1 MKIKDFKIG
10 TQLIVSFALMLVFVI
25 ILGVVAHVQSDQLN
39 LQTEIMYKHPL
50 QVREALGL
58 LDADILR
65 MRLGNRDLMLAKTEK
80 EKQDA
85 IQLMELSG
93 NDAEQQF
100 IVIKE
105 LYLGPPSDVEQAHK
119 AFITWKTTRAE
130 NTKLALLGEIQKVK
144 ESVLSTGN
152 VGFLR
157 DKMLGNI
164 QIIENYAVQKGD
176 SLYANSLKLNRVLNL
191 RLYLLVGAI
200 VLLSLLIGFYLLRN
214 IRNPI
219 AELTD
224 AANRFQEGDL
234 NVRSTNN
241 SKNEFGTLAASFNKM
256 VESIQT
262 NLELREKTSKLADA
276 MLIEENAHN
285 FFKSVLPELSGF
297 TNSQM
302 AAVYL
307 LSEDKQY
314 YEHFESFGLDD
325 SARINFNAN
334 NLEGE
339 FGAAISS
346 GKIQRIKNI
355 PIDTHFVFQTVSGKF
370 IPREIITIPFMVGKE
385 VVAIISLASIRAY
398 TPQSNQLIESI
409 YNSLTARIEGVL
421 AYRDLNHLYERL
433 EIQSAEIAKAGSYS
447 RSLLEAS
454 IDLFVTIGED
464 GKITDVNQSTES
476 ITGLSRSELIGT
488 DFSNYFTDPEQ
499 SREIYLQVFREGI
512 VRNFEL
518 AIKHI
523 SGKIIPVLYNAS
535 VYRDERGKVVG
546 VFAAARD
553 ITQRKLNEIR
563 LKDLNDTLR
572 IRSEHLEVS
581 NIELEAQKKELASQS
596 AELTEQNSELEMQ
609 KKMLSEANVLK
620 TNFLSNMSH
629 ELRTPLNSVI
639 ALSGV
644 LNRRLSNQ
652 IPAEE
657 YSYLEVIERNGKNL
671 LLLINDI
678 LDISRIESGREEI
691 EIINFNANNL
701 ITEIVSMIHPQT
713 ETKDVKLIHSGK
725 DAELLITSDLNKCRH
740 ILQNLIGNAVKFT
753 EKGTVEI
760 KSNQSADKLSI
771 TITDTGIGIAENH
784 LIHIFEEFRQADGST
799 SRRFGGTG
807 LGLAI
812 AKKYANLLG
821 GTVTVKSEL
830 GKGSS
835 FTLTLPLTYSVENRI
850 MEEPALSN
858 YNKAIIP
865 VPVKPVDGKT
875 ILLVDDSEPAI
886 IQIKDFLEESG
897 YHILVA
903 NDGTSAL
910 NIIANTVPDAMI
922 LDLMMPDIDGFEVL
936 RSLRNA
942 EPTANVPVL
951 VLTAKHITKD
961 DLKELKRN
969 NIHQL
974 IQKGDVKREELIS
987 ALASMVSTDAKEQL
1001 VSKRRLQQIDGKP
1014 TVLVVEDNSDNMIT
1028 VKAILANDFKII
1040 EAAAGEEGIQ
1050 MAKKYKPNLILMDIA
1065 LPSMDGI
1072 EAFKNIRADVE
1083 MEYIPVIALTASAMT
1098 TDRETILAHGFDAY
1112 IAKPIDD
1119 KVFYHTINEV
1129 LFGS

>member
-1 MKIKDFKIG
+1 
-10 TQLIVSFALMLVFVI
+10 
-25 ILGVVAHVQSDQLN
+25 
-39 LQTEIMYKHPL
+39 
-50 QVREALGL
+50 
-58 LDADILR
+58 
-65 MRLGNRDLMLAKTEK
+65 
-80 EKQDA
+80 
-85 IQLMELSG
+85 
-93 NDAEQQF
+93 
-100 IVIKE
+100 
-105 LYLGPPSDVEQAHK
+105 VEQAHK
-119 AFITWKTTRAE
+119 AFISWLTAREE
-130 NTKLALLGEIQKVK
+130 NTKLALSGDTQKVK
-144 ESVLSTGN
+144 ESVLSTGT
-152 VGFLR
+152 VGILR
-157 DKMLGNI
+157 DKMLAKI

-176 SLYANSLKLNRVLNL
+176 NLYSNSLSLSKLLNQ
-191 RLYLLVGAI
+191 RLFLLVGGI
-200 VLLSLLIGFYLLRN
+200 ILLSLLIGFYLLRN

-219 AELTD
+219 DELTD
-224 AANRFQEGDL
+224 AANRFQEGDF
-234 NVRSTNN
+234 NVRSTIN

-285 FFKSVLPELSGF
+285 FFKAVLPELSGF

-314 YEHFESFGLDD
+314 YEHFESFGLDVT
-325 SARINFNAN
+325 ARIKFNAN
-334 NLEGE
+334 SFEGE
-339 FGAAISS
+339 FGAAISTA
-346 GKIQRIKNI
+346 KIQHIKNI
-355 PIDTHFVFQTVSGKF
+355 PVDTHFVFQTVSGKF
-370 IPREIITIPFMVGKE
+370 IPREIITIPILVGKE
-385 VVAIISLASIRAY
+385 VVAIISLASIRSYSA
-398 TPQSNQLIESI
+398 QSNQLIESI

-421 AYRDLNHLYERL
+421 AYRELNHLNERL
-433 EIQSAEIAKAGSYS
+433 EIQSAELAKAGLYT
-447 RSLLEAS
+447 RTLLEANV
-454 IDLFVTIGED
+454 DPFFTIGED
-464 GKITDVNQSTES
+464 GIITDINKPTEN
-476 ITGLSRSELIGT
+476 ITGLTRSDLIGS
-488 DFSNYFTDPEQ
+488 DFSNYFKDPEL
-499 SREIYLQVFREGI
+499 SKEIFLQVFREGI

-518 AIKHI
+518 AMKHVDGRI
-523 SGKIIPVLYNAS
+523 TPVLYNAS
-535 VYRDERGKVVG
+535 VYRDENGNVVG
-546 VFAAARD
+546 IFAAARD
-553 ITQRKLNEIR
+553 ISQRKRNEMR
-563 LKDLNDTLR
+563 LKELNDTLT

-581 NIELEAQKKELASQS
+581 NMELEAQKKELSAQS
-596 AELTEQNSELEMQ
+596 AELTEQNRELEMQ

-701 ITEIVSMIHPQT
+701 IAEIVSMILPQT
-713 ETKDVKLIHSGK
+713 ETKELKLIHSGK
-725 DAELLITSDLNKCRH
+725 EAELLLTSDLNKCRH

-760 KSNQSADKLSI
+760 KSKQSADKITI

-784 LIHIFEEFRQADGST
+784 MVHIFDEFRQADGST

-812 AKKYANLLG
+812 AKKSANLLG

-830 GKGSS
+830 GKGSA
-835 FTLTLPLTYSVENRI
+835 FTLTLPLKYSAENRI
-850 MEEPALSN
+850 IEEAAISHFNKVILPAT
-858 YNKAIIP
+858 
-865 VPVKPVDGKT
+865 VKPVGGKT

-886 IQIKDFLEESG
+886 IQIKDFLEECG
-897 YHILVA
+897 YQILVA
-903 NDGTSAL
+903 NDGASAL
-910 NIIANTVPDAMI
+910 DIISQTIPDAMI

-987 ALASMVSTDAKEQL
+987 AVASMVVSEEKVQP
-1001 VSKRRLQQIDGKP
+1001 VSKHRFQPIDGKP
-1014 TVLVVEDNSDNMIT
+1014 VVLVVEDNPDNMTT

-1040 EAAAGEEGIQ
+1040 EAVAGEEGIQ
-1050 MAKKYKPNLILMDIA
+1050 MAKKYRPNLILMDIA

-1072 EAFKNIRADVE
+1072 EAFKTIRADVE
-1083 MEYIPVIALTASAMT
+1083 LEYIPVIALTASAMT

-1119 KVFYHTINEV
+1119 NEFYDTINEV